1 VQLPLYQIDAFTS
14 HVFGGNPAAVC
25 PLDTWIDADLMQRIA
40 QENNLSETAFF
51 TGRDD
56 AYDLRWFTPTTEVRL
71 CGHATLASAFVLFQ
85 EMGVRAKRVR
95 FDSLSG
101 PLFAERE
108 GEMVALDFPAY
119 EGVPVDEVP
128 EDLIRG
134 LGSKPEEVFTTPDA
148 KNIYAV
154 FANETAIREL
164 TPRFELLGRLH
175 PNGVVVTAPGDA
187 ADCASRYFAPSYGI
201 DEDPVTGSAHCGLAP
216 YWSKRL
222 GRLGIHAHQVS
233 ARGGELFCEV
243 QRDRVRI
250 SGHAVRYLTGTIE
263 V

>member
-1 VQLPLYQIDAFTS
+1 MKLTLFQIDAFTS
-14 HVFGGNPAAVC
+14 RVFGGNPAAVC
-25 PLDTWIDADLMQRIA
+25 PLDAWIDADLMQRIS

-51 TGRDD
+51 TGRDG
-56 AYDLRWFTPTTEVRL
+56 AYDLRWFTPTTEVNL
-71 CGHATLASAFVLFQ
+71 CGHATLASAYVLFR
-85 EMGVRAKRVR
+85 ELGERSNRIR
-95 FDSLSG
+95 FESRSG
-101 PLFAERE
+101 PLYAERE

-119 EGVPVDEVP
+119 EGAPVDVVP
-128 EDLIRG
+128 DDLLLG
-134 LGSKPEEVFTTPDA
+134 LGEEPEEVFHTPDA

-154 FANETAIREL
+154 FASESIVRGL
-164 TPRFELLGRLH
+164 KPRFDVLARLH
-175 PNGVVVTAPGDA
+175 PNGIVVTAPGDS